1 MEKGNGFAASFGFE
15 LHTYEDLIDQSN
27 SKQPV

>member
-15 LHTYEDLIDQSN
+15 LLTYKVLIDRSN
-27 SKQPV
+27 SKQPF

>member
-15 LHTYEDLIDQSN
+15 LLTFEGLINQGN

>member
-15 LHTYEDLIDQSN
+15 LQTYEGLIDQSN